1 MIWQHPL
8 KNAHKLLKSETW
20 VCQPPYSNT
29 GAVPCQCGFCH
40 ANGTTY
46 IKRGP
51 LMSLEMRNNFAWTA
65 NRCKPLWALLFSTHW
80 EALLSWGRCPPANEE
95 RAPKVCHTDTHI
107 RTSRPQP
114 LIWAIH
120 PPPCPMKYACKLPLM
135 GPQMQARLRL
145 SGWCMQGEQMDDP
158 SYDSG
163 LVLGSFFPGI
173 EYLHAKS
180 LS

>member
-1 MIWQHPL
+1 MTKIRFSLCTSQYHWIKKGCGACFMNKWKSNEWFNLTKPNPALRLFSHFVKRFRLYHQILNLSLEYDIMIWQHPL

-20 VCQPPYSNT
+20 VCQTPYSNT

-95 RAPKVCHTDTHI
+95 RAP
-107 RTSRPQP
+107 
-114 LIWAIH
+114 
-120 PPPCPMKYACKLPLM
+120 
-135 GPQMQARLRL
+135 
-145 SGWCMQGEQMDDP
+145 
-158 SYDSG
+158 
-163 LVLGSFFPGI
+163 
-173 EYLHAKS
+173 
-180 LS
+180 